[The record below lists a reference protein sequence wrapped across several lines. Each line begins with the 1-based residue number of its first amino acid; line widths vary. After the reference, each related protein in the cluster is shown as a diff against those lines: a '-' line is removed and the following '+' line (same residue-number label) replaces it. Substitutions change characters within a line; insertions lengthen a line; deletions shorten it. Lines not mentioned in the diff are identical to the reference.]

1 MTVMMAGVFGPLAE
15 RTHQLL
21 QSQGH
26 PVLQRLSFPD
36 PPPGDA
42 NTPEV
47 LLLFP
52 FSPPRRRDDRRL
64 WQHQLGWL
72 EEIVRWALGREVR
85 RVVLR
90 SSVTAYGSSFKNYG
104 LMEESRTTLLGERSP
119 ERRWVQ
125 AEELVLGQE
134 GKGVAWS
141 AAALRLTHIAHP
153 DEGSLPAAMF
163 AGRWACPAAG
173 YDPRLQFISLEDAAD
188 ALVRAVHGTGT
199 GLYNITADGCVE
211 FRRSLRRVTPLRF
224 PVGQSIQRP
233 SRSFL
238 KKVGLVRFGGEAVDQ
253 LQYNVT
259 VTADR
264 ARRELG
270 FRPHSTSVE
279 ALRNLLR
286 ESGKTGGERIASEV
300 DDFGLDPQY
309 LDTWSPWFTFL
320 RKVYW
325 RVEAEGLE
333 HLPQSGPALLVANHR
348 GFMPFDGV
356 IHRSLILERTGRH
369 VRFLVIP
376 SLFKFAFLSDFL
388 IKQGGVVA
396 SQLNTA
402 RLFSRGEFVGIFPEG
417 ISGAFRMYK
426 GAYELGAFGRDA
438 FAKMAIEH
446 QVPVIPGVVVGHVEI
461 FPILGKMYISPLVRW
476 TGWPFI
482 PITPTFPLLPVP
494 LPTKWHIRYLEP
506 IPVSPLRPEDAEDRR
521 KVREFSQHV
530 REIMQRNINEM
541 LARRRHIFFGR
552 IFDSPGRV
560 GATQTA
566 AQD

>member
-15 RTHQLL
+15 RTYRLL
-21 QSQGH
+21 EAAGH
-26 PVLQRLSFPD
+26 PSARRLVFPD
-36 PPPGDA
+36 RPPADLPVPD
-42 NTPEV
+42 T

-52 FSPPRRRDDRRL
+52 FSPPTRRNDFALWRR
-64 WQHQLGWL
+64 QLAWL
-72 EEIVRWALGREVR
+72 QDLVRWASGGGVR
-85 RVVLR
+85 RIVLR

-104 LMEESRTTLLGERSP
+104 LMEEDRTSLLGEQSP
-119 ERRWVQ
+119 ERRWVE
-125 AEELVLGQE
+125 AEELVLGLE
-134 GKGVAWS
+134 GQAVAWS
-141 AAALRLTHIAHP
+141 AAALRLAHVAHP
-153 DEGSLPAAMF
+153 EEGSLPAAMF

-173 YDPRLQFISLEDAAD
+173 YDPRLQFISLDDAAA
-188 ALVRAVHGTGT
+188 ALVCAAQETGS

-211 FRRSLRRVTPLRF
+211 FRRSLRRVTPLRL
-224 PVGQSIQRP
+224 PVGQSLQRP
-233 SRSFL
+233 ARALL
-238 KKVGLVRFGGEAVDQ
+238 KRIGLVRFGGEAVDQ

-259 VTADR
+259 VTAQR

-270 FRPHSTSVE
+270 FQPRATSVE
-279 ALRNLLR
+279 ALREMLR
-286 ESGKTGGERIASEV
+286 SRGKSGGERISTEV

-309 LDTWSPWFTFL
+309 LQTWSPWFNFL

-333 HLPQSGPALLVANHR
+333 HLPRSGPALLVANHR

-369 VRFLVIP
+369 IRFLVIP

-426 GAYELGAFGRDA
+426 GAYQLGAFGRDA

-506 IPVSPLRPEDAEDRR
+506 VSVSPLRPEDAEDRR

-530 REIMQRNINEM
+530 REIMQRNIDEM
-541 LARRRHIFFGR
+541 LVRRKHIFFGR

-560 GATQTA
+560 AATRTA